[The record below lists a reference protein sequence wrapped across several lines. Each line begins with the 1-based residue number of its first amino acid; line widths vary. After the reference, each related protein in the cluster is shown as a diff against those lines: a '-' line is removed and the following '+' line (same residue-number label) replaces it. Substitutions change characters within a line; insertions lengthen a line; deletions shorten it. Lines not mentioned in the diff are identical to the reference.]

1 MKKKEHA
8 PDTPLTAEEERA
20 QAENPALEK
29 EEIPPQEEADTQEE
43 KEADVD
49 QWREALEQAV
59 KQRDDYLDSLRPHA
73 GGFPEFP
80 PPQPNRPLGRGSRKA
95 RERSFR
101 KSFRQLTISS
111 ARFRPRRTIPRSRR
125 ASR

>member
-20 QAENPALEK
+20 QAENPELKK
-29 EEIPPQEEADTQEE
+29 EEIPSQEKADAQEE

-59 KQRDDYLDSLRPHA
+59 KQRDDYLDSLRRTQAVSHA
-73 GGFPEFP
+73 HELC
-80 PPQPNRPLGRGSRKA
+80 NSVWKW
-95 RERSFR
+95 
-101 KSFRQLTISS
+101 
-111 ARFRPRRTIPRSRR
+111 
-125 ASR
+125 

>member
-20 QAENPALEK
+20 QAENPELKK
-29 EEIPPQEEADTQEE
+29 EEIPSQEKADAQEEN
-43 KEADVD
+43 EADVD

-59 KQRDDYLDSLRPHA
+59 KQRDDYLDSLRRISRISA
-73 GGFPEFP
+73 AATKP
-80 PPQPNRPLGRGSRKA
+80 PVRTDSRKA